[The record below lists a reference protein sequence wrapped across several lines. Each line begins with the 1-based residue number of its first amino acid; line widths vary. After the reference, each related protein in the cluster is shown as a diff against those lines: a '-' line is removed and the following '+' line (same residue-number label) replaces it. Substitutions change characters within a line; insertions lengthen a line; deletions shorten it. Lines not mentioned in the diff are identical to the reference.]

1 MNIKLVLMVIA
12 ATALTTPVCADNH
25 GNVMPPPGPYR
36 SMADVNQHG
45 QMQNLQNESM
55 AEQKQMYLSNQ
66 SGRVVPDWVRQ
77 RQAQMQNR
85 MNQLNMPQAQNW
97 NRQQPQ
103 QWQYDQRPAMPNA
116 YSGRL
121 PVFQN
126 NRMQQPFPSAHG
138 PVYGPGIPP
147 ADYYRRPVQP
157 MPGY

>member
-1 MNIKLVLMVIA
+1 MNIKLVLMVIT

-45 QMQNLQNESM
+45 QMQNLQNQSM

-66 SGRVVPDWVRQ
+66 SGRVAPDCVKQ
-77 RQAQMQNR
+77 RQARMQNR
-85 MNQLNMPQAQNW
+85 MKQLNVPQVQNW

-103 QWQYDQRPAMPNA
+103 QWQYNQRSAMPNA
-116 YSGRL
+116 YSGQM

-126 NRMQQPFPSAHG
+126 NRMQQTFPSAQG

-147 ADYYRRPVQP
+147 ADYYRQQ
-157 MPGY
+157 MPRY